1 MMKSICKVTS
11 IALLVCCGK
20 VESTI
25 PSHLRGRDLHRD
37 IVVRYKDRPQPEPE
51 NEDLDLC
58 IDLGRKYGKHTFTIP
73 KEDVSFFES
82 MGATNGVCEAGVRKE
97 LSQRQQSMRA
107 YCIVDEDITL
117 YAPRAARRLLARNGI
132 RRRACSNRGSVE
144 VIEMNLREVDE
155 RNMVVGNK
163 WKLEE
168 ADGLG
173 PPLDTHPITLTFD
186 ETSVFGRTGCNNAKS
201 NLSLFTDSQLR
212 IGRLATTRMF
222 CGSEVMNRENSVV
235 RLLSNAFFYEVNDS
249 EADDDIELLLYE
261 VVLDEDWEEVK
272 GDLVARFSRVLE

>member
-1 MMKSICKVTS
+1 MKSICEVS
-11 IALLVCCGK
+11 AIALLVYCGR

-25 PSHLRGRDLHRD
+25 STHLRGRDLHKD
-37 IVVRYKDRPQPEPE
+37 IVVRYKDHPQPEPE
-51 NEDLDLC
+51 DEDVC

-73 KEDVSFFES
+73 KEDVSLFKS
-82 MGATNGVCEAGVRKE
+82 MGATNGVCDRGTQRV
-97 LSQRQQSMRA
+97 LSKRQQSMRA
-107 YCIVDEDITL
+107 YCIDDEDITL
-117 YAPRAARRLLARNGI
+117 YAPRAASRLLARNGI
-132 RRRACSNRGSVE
+132 RRRACSNRGSIE
-144 VIEMNLREVDE
+144 VIEMNLREVDG

-163 WKLEE
+163 WKLVE

-173 PPLDTHPITLTFD
+173 PPLETHPITLTFD

-212 IGRLATTRMF
+212 IGRMATTRMF
-222 CGSEVMNRENSVV
+222 CRHSEVMNRENSFI
-235 RLLSNAFFYEVNDS
+235 RLMSNAFFYEVNDS